1 VIERARQVLAVLE
14 QRSSG
19 GQSPSGGMRAV
30 LDDLP
35 LFSHQPRPEKPG
47 VNSLYAILDGVQPD
61 ELTPRQAIELIYELK
76 KARDAG
82 RRS

>member
-1 VIERARQVLAVLE
+1 
-14 QRSSG
+14 
-19 GQSPSGGMRAV
+19 M

-35 LFSHQPRPEKPG
+35 LFRASPSPQKPDINV
-47 VNSLYAILDGVQPD
+47 VNDMLDSVRAD
-61 ELTPRQAIELIYELK
+61 ELTPRAALDLIYELK